1 MSVLVKKGDRLRL
14 EISNNDS
21 PVADAPMSHWYGTPM
36 SHWYGTPMSHWYGT
50 KVGRDTYYHNQ
61 AQPSLL
67 KLHERPR

>member
-36 SHWYGTPMSHWYGT
+36 SHWYGT

>member
-21 PVADAPMSHWYGTPM
+21 PVADAPMSHWYGT
-36 SHWYGTPMSHWYGT
+36 